1 MKKCNWNVKVQ
12 KRAKTCRA
20 MPIYNLQT
28 SRVIIPQS
36 CSDQTNF
43 HFHIT
48 FTPFAHT
55 VTLAFIPY
63 TRPHSAATLPPKFWT
78 QFRYPDQK
86 AATGMGAHPTVWKTA
101 IDPKTTARG
110 CRIEQRRQRRNRC
123 DWNWQVTWRNWCDV
137 TDAVKLMRSRHIDG
151 HPVTKIQNAH

>member
-1 MKKCNWNVKVQ
+1 MQ
-12 KRAKTCRA
+12 KRAKKCRA

-55 VTLAFIPY
+55 VTLAFTPY
-63 TRPHSAATLPPKFWT
+63 TRLHSAATLPPKFWT

-86 AATGMGAHPTVWKTA
+86 AATGMGAHPTVLEDGHRSKNDRKRLPYW
-101 IDPKTTARG
+101 TTEAEAEPVRLELAG
-110 CRIEQRRQRRNRC
+110 HVKKLMR
-123 DWNWQVTWRNWCDV
+123 RNWCCE
-137 TDAVKLMRSRHIDG
+137 TDAVEAHRRPSCYKN
-151 HPVTKIQNAH
+151 TKCTLNKPK